1 MDIKTSHSFT
11 NDTVNNLFTP
21 ERLKHSQSVA
31 RLMYQKCL
39 EETNDNSLALDM
51 FELGLLHDIGYSL
64 PNVTAEIHNVLGGEY
79 LSALGYKY
87 AKEVSEHGT
96 VPASE
101 SYELRLLNTAD
112 MLVSSDGSLVTMERR
127 LQQTIDRYGEDSI
140 QVVNMKNMLY
150 HLKSTPPNKVGTDEL
165 KDDVPNKLHITFLT
179 KYGEGP
185 VAKEIIT
192 PEYRED
198 IYLEVKELS
207 KPICLRP
214 RFLGGLKL
222 EAMFHKLPNK
232 SYGSNPI
239 NNVYDVF
246 IRCDKRL
253 LFSGTVNSN
262 DMQKVYHTLKTGRLK
277 LFHSKE
283 TVKILE
289 AISEVTEERYLKC
302 TEVNNMK
309 STVIFINVNHRNTQ
323 GDKTTPEYPI
333 KLVLGYVNDMIL
345 NFGFNKKITLSPST
359 ISSRIYEVTTVDFLG
374 NKRRNINDD
383 KDLKRFVFTCS
394 HLADDITI
402 HLTRE
407 KFGEVLDVIKTGELP
422 VHYLT
427 DEQIKLLEIFAK

>member
-1 MDIKTSHSFT
+1 MEIKTSHSFVCNNLT
-11 NDTVNNLFTP
+11 NLFTP
-21 ERLKHSQSVA
+21 DRLKHSQSVA

-64 PNVTAEIHNVLGGEY
+64 PNATAETHNVLGGEY
-79 LSALGYKY
+79 LSSLGYKY

-96 VPASE
+96 IPVLE

-127 LQQTIDRYGEDSI
+127 LQQTIDRYGEDSM

-150 HLKSTPPNKVGTDEL
+150 HLKSTPPNKVETDKS
-165 KDDVPNKLHITFLT
+165 KDDVLNELQITFLT

-185 VAKEIIT
+185 VTKETIT

-214 RFLGGLKL
+214 KFLGGLKL

-239 NNVYDVF
+239 SNVYDVF
-246 IRCDKRL
+246 IRYNKRL
-253 LFSGTVNSN
+253 LFNGTVNSN
-262 DMQKVYHTLKTGRLK
+262 DMQKVYHTLKTGKLK

-283 TVKILE
+283 IIKILE
-289 AISEVTEERYLKC
+289 AISKVTEERYLKYK
-302 TEVNNMK
+302 EVNNIK
-309 STVIFINVNHRNTQ
+309 STVLFINVNHRNTQ
-323 GDKTTPEYPI
+323 GTKTTPEYPI
-333 KLVLGYVNDMIL
+333 KLELPYTEEMLLD
-345 NFGFNKKITLSPST
+345 FGFNKVIILNPAVM
-359 ISSRIYEVTTVDFLG
+359 SSRIYEVTTVDFLG
-374 NKRRNINDD
+374 NNGNTISNNGDI
-383 KDLKRFVFTCS
+383 KRFVFTCS
-394 HLADDITI
+394 HLTDDITI
-402 HLTRE
+402 HLTRT
-407 KFGEVLDVIKTGELP
+407 KFGEVMDVLKTGKLP
-422 VHYLT
+422 VFDLS
-427 DEQIKLLEIFAK
+427 DEQVKLLEIFNK